1 MYEKPLYPTP
11 DGYRRSAKNPNSN
24 NSLKK
29 EVQNLLAIKAARLQK
44 VNDQNTVQPSDTPK
58 ISNQLLSRKQV
69 KYKPQISEKA
79 AKLIAMAIK
88 SMLRS
93 K

>member
-11 DGYRRSAKNPNSN
+11 EGYRRSDKNPYKKNC
-24 NSLKK
+24 LKD
-29 EVQNLLAIKAARLQK
+29 EVMAMLKQKAKLQK
-44 VNDQNTVQPSDTPK
+44 NSIPNPSESKQLSSKSSLLPYPK
-58 ISNQLLSRKQV
+58 NNG
-69 KYKPQISEKA
+69 QISEKA
-79 AKLIAMAIK
+79 AKLIAQAIK